1 MGKGSNVAKANAARA
16 RNAAQA
22 DKPGGGGQ
30 EGMKARI
37 GGQQKMKCSICLA
50 EVICNSKVQLAA
62 HHESKH
68 SKETFEKCWPDWS
81 SD

>member
-37 GGQQKMKCSICLA
+37 GGQQKMKCSIWG
-50 EVICNSKVQLAA
+50 V
-62 HHESKH
+62 
-68 SKETFEKCWPDWS
+68 F
-81 SD
+81 

>member
-22 DKPGGGGQ
+22 EKPGGGGQ

-37 GGQQKMKCSICLA
+37 GGQAKMKCTICLS
-50 EVICNSKVQLAA
+50 EVNCNSKVQLAQHA
-62 HHESKH
+62 ESKH
-68 SKETFEKCWPDWS
+68 PKETFEKCWPEWS
-81 SD
+81 D